1 MDIWSHR
8 KVRKAIHGRN
18 HAKLTIQLT
27 SVRTS
32 DPPSQLYTRRAS
44 LLAAGPYSYH
54 MQRYAD
60 RTARHARRMVLDA
73 HHLHIPRTARD
84 AADYVHA
91 D

>member
-1 MDIWSHR
+1 LPDIGIGWGGSVNTDD
-8 KVRKAIHGRN
+8 KIGTVIVAILVIIGLCI
-18 HAKLTIQLT
+18 ALTWIFG
-27 SVRTS
+27 VIE
-32 DPPSQLYTRRAS
+32 
-44 LLAAGPYSYH
+44 
-54 MQRYAD
+54 RYAD